1 MLWQASQDKERFE
14 TETAAYNHPDAV
26 AAREKEAAEPKKKKK
41 KKEREA
47 GQPKGAKTAYIIFST
62 ANREAVKTDNPDAKL
77 PELSALLGEKW
88 KALGEE
94 EKKSYE
100 EKAAQDKERYNKEM
114 EAWNQPEA
122 VEARRVA
129 REKEQA
135 EKEDKEALE
144 AAAKAAKKAA
154 KKSATKKKK
163 PEPIKASNIQG
174 SGMIT
179 CKCGESYRE
188 GWAWAHTCKE
198 ASKTANKTPAR
209 SFDDMRKE
217 FDKIE
222 NKDMDSP
229 PADIASPPGDDA
241 QPEVV
246 AGA

>member
-1 MLWQASQDKERFE
+1 
-14 TETAAYNHPDAV
+14 
-26 AAREKEAAEPKKKKK
+26 
-41 KKEREA
+41 
-47 GQPKGAKTAYIIFST
+47 
-62 ANREAVKTDNPDAKL
+62 
-77 PELSALLGEKW
+77 
-88 KALGEE
+88 
-94 EKKSYE
+94 
-100 EKAAQDKERYNKEM
+100 M

-135 EKEDKEALE
+135 EKDEKEALE

-154 KKSATKKKK
+154 KKSAPKKKK
-163 PEPIKASNIQG
+163 TEPVKPSNIQG

-222 NKDMDSP
+222 NKDTDSP
-229 PADIASPPGDDA
+229 PADIASPPGEDA